1 MVRNAAN
8 LSFIRTC
15 NRGFEAARGEYV
27 VFLNN
32 DTQVKARWLDE
43 LYETLSRDDKI
54 GIAGS
59 KLLYPD
65 GRLQECGGIIWRMG
79 DGWNWGR
86 DQNPEDPRFC
96 YMRDSDYVSGAAL
109 MIKSSLFKQL
119 GKFDEYY
126 VPLYYEDTDL
136 CFKVRKLGYRTVV
149 QPASE
154 VIHFEGASAGT
165 SVTGAGVKR
174 FQAVNHRK
182 FFDRWKDTLAA
193 HRFNGEMPELEAERS
208 VRQRLPSSLPAAGA
222 PSRARERPGAAPE
235 GRADAAARTRRD
247 VLRRL
252 RDRAFGGRGGA
263 ARQAGARHQRA
274 GHPMDRR
281 AARHRQNR
289 RGAP

>member
-1 MVRNAAN
+1 GKVGVFRQ
-8 LSFIRTC
+8 IP
-15 NRGFEAARGEYV
+15 

-32 DTQVKARWLDE
+32 DTQVKPGWLDE

-126 VPLYYEDTDL
+126 CPLYYEDTDL

-165 SVTGAGVKR
+165 SVTGSGVKR
-174 FQAVNHRK
+174 FQI
-182 FFDRWKDTLAA
+182 
-193 HRFNGEMPELEAERS
+193 
-208 VRQRLPSSLPAAGA
+208 
-222 PSRARERPGAAPE
+222 
-235 GRADAAARTRRD
+235 GRAH
-247 VLRRL
+247 V
-252 RDRAFGGRGGA
+252 
-263 ARQAGARHQRA
+263 
-274 GHPMDRR
+274 
-281 AARHRQNR
+281 
-289 RGAP
+289 